1 MYIRRL
7 RQKQVGGIECKR
19 GTQLSQ
25 IPQSQAVMIRHAWMG
40 RNKSKKQEYMY
51 ESYQL
56 VDGLRPNFD
65 QIHDDRI
72 DDIKLS
78 NCQVMKGK
86 PVCSKLWPS

>member
-7 RQKQVGGIECKR
+7 RQKQVGGMDGKR
-19 GTQLSQ
+19 GTQSSHNAH
-25 IPQSQAVMIRHAWMG
+25 SQAVMIRHAWMG

-72 DDIKLS
+72 DDRKLS
-78 NCQVMKGK
+78 NCQVM
-86 PVCSKLWPS
+86 SESQRETSL